1 MKKLL
6 LVLLAQ
12 SSAVAWS
19 ASVSTIA
26 RQIGAAGD
34 GSRLTFSA
42 DRMSVNAE
50 AGTLSATGHVN
61 AAFSPFRLV
70 SDSVSGSIAG
80 KDPANPYRT
89 LDFGPDTMVT
99 TCTND
104 LDHLHWC
111 GFGTVVYRNHESG
124 VRMDGEPDEFEA
136 WNMSVRL
143 WDVPVAWLPWAWKPL
158 NTDYGFRFLPG
169 YTSRWGT
176 YLLSKYVYD
185 LAGDTGENGRYGLGG
200 STRFDLRTK
209 NGVALGQGL
218 NWNLGDFG
226 RGKFKVYYAWDDDA
240 DRYDKHWKSDKWHY
254 SNWGST
260 VPDERYGLTLE
271 HRWHASDADLV
282 RVRAAYY
289 SDSHFRGDFL
299 RHASFGLA
307 NRYPGA
313 DRNELAWEHAEAT
326 FVLGASVAGQLNDF
340 YGATA
345 RLPEVFLD
353 VAPQPLFGLPVDY
366 ESQSR
371 LGWLNRTY
379 AKHGGDTTA
388 LPFRYDPGRWAD
400 YQAFRVDTYHRL
412 SVPFKVADLLSVVPR
427 VGLRGTWWS
436 DSGNLDLTGTHR
448 AGSRDDDVT
457 RSIVEGGVTFAAR
470 GTGWLSD
477 AWQHLVEPYA
487 DVLAQEA
494 QYSGLGRGARPYIFD
509 SVDASADWLDQFA
522 GRSRNLPYSWYG
534 VTPGLRNAF
543 RKAGEDGRLRTVF
556 DLDLYA
562 AVQMNDTSWTE
573 GGRYHRLVRNPE
585 RPNYGRD
592 GKGTVSPGVRARWF
606 ATDDMAL
613 ASRAEW
619 DGEND
624 TLAYADVSF
633 RHTLSQAFKY
643 ELSYSARD
651 QRWWDYSSTPYDA
664 EAMRNE
670 DFNWS
675 KFSYAQVAFEHELC
689 DAVAWGPYVR
699 WDFREN
705 ELDEIGAWIDLRTD
719 CLGFRFSL
727 SYENDYRRIDDSERR
742 DNWRG
747 GFSIYL
753 RAFGPSNG
761 LSF

>member
-89 LDFGPDTMVT
+89 LDFGPNTMVT

-240 DRYDKHWKSDKWHY
+240 DGVLRSCAMSSVSCRRSVSALVYRRAIVRHQ
-254 SNWGST
+254 N
-260 VPDERYGLTLE
+260 VPRSCRTMS
-271 HRWHASDADLV
+271 AS
-282 RVRAAYY
+282 AARMRRTA
-289 SDSHFRGDFL
+289 SRGC
-299 RHASFGLA
+299 
-307 NRYPGA
+307 
-313 DRNELAWEHAEAT
+313 
-326 FVLGASVAGQLNDF
+326 SVTSWWWMAK
-340 YGATA
+340 
-345 RLPEVFLD
+345 
-353 VAPQPLFGLPVDY
+353 
-366 ESQSR
+366 
-371 LGWLNRTY
+371 RT
-379 AKHGGDTTA
+379 K
-388 LPFRYDPGRWAD
+388 
-400 YQAFRVDTYHRL
+400 
-412 SVPFKVADLLSVVPR
+412 KSVV
-427 VGLRGTWWS
+427 
-436 DSGNLDLTGTHR
+436 
-448 AGSRDDDVT
+448 
-457 RSIVEGGVTFAAR
+457 
-470 GTGWLSD
+470 
-477 AWQHLVEPYA
+477 
-487 DVLAQEA
+487 
-494 QYSGLGRGARPYIFD
+494 
-509 SVDASADWLDQFA
+509 
-522 GRSRNLPYSWYG
+522 
-534 VTPGLRNAF
+534 
-543 RKAGEDGRLRTVF
+543 
-556 DLDLYA
+556 
-562 AVQMNDTSWTE
+562 
-573 GGRYHRLVRNPE
+573 
-585 RPNYGRD
+585 
-592 GKGTVSPGVRARWF
+592 
-606 ATDDMAL
+606 
-613 ASRAEW
+613 ASRV
-619 DGEND
+619 
-624 TLAYADVSF
+624 T
-633 RHTLSQAFKY
+633 
-643 ELSYSARD
+643 
-651 QRWWDYSSTPYDA
+651 TP
-664 EAMRNE
+664 E
-670 DFNWS
+670 
-675 KFSYAQVAFEHELC
+675 
-689 DAVAWGPYVR
+689 
-699 WDFREN
+699 
-705 ELDEIGAWIDLRTD
+705 
-719 CLGFRFSL
+719 
-727 SYENDYRRIDDSERR
+727 
-742 DNWRG
+742 
-747 GFSIYL
+747 
-753 RAFGPSNG
+753 
-761 LSF
+761 